1 MPRVYFVDVTNR
13 DGVQTARISLSKF
26 QKTMLNWYLG
36 QLGVHQSEIGFPY
49 TPHERNYVRANLALS
64 AVGAMG
70 NLVLE
75 GWCPAQSSYVDEALS
90 TGVRDLNLS
99 MSTSDQ
105 MIQSKFRGRLDREGV
120 IRQVVEAVE
129 TAVRGQARTV
139 AVNAEDA
146 SKTDIGYLREF
157 ALAAKEAGAMRL
169 RYCDTLGGDT
179 PHVIQERVRQLA
191 GDVGLPIEL
200 HCHNDLGLAVANSV
214 TGALGAL
221 EAGQDAW
228 INTCVNGVGERAGN
242 ADLASTILAFKFGH
256 GLTGRVDIGD
266 ELELTVLYRLGR
278 YVARAFGMPVPLNQ
292 VAIGQNAFSHE
303 SGIHADGAIKDRHNY
318 ELYDFEAIGRG
329 AWKPDLF
336 DEPARRVIL
345 TGEYG
350 GVAGLRYVYE
360 QLEIEFD
367 SDDDARDCLMLV
379 QYANAQNQLPLT
391 DDELRFI
398 ARYPVEVREI
408 LTVEPRPL
416 LKPAPPLRV
425 PPSDAARRGPE
436 AAVDQ
441 PTEMPFDRTIQRES
455 DRERDRE
462 RDEVS
467 GALR

>member
-1 MPRVYFVDVTNR
+1 MPRIYLVDVTNR
-13 DGVQTARISLSKF
+13 DGVQTARIKLSKF

-36 QLGVHQSEIGFPY
+36 RLGVHQSEIGFPY

-75 GWCPAQSSYVDEALS
+75 GWCPAQANYVEDALAI
-90 TGVRDLNLS
+90 GVRDLNLS

-105 MIQSKFRGRLDREGV
+105 MIQGKFRGRLDRAGV
-120 IRQVVEAVE
+120 IRQTVEAIE

-146 SKTDIGYLREF
+146 SKTDLGYLREF
-157 ALAAKEAGAMRL
+157 ALAAKAAGAMRF

-179 PHVIQERVRQLA
+179 PRVIEERIRELA
-191 GDVGLPIEL
+191 GDIGLTIEM
-200 HCHNDLGLAVANSV
+200 HCHNDLGMAVGNSV
-214 TGALGAL
+214 AGALGAL
-221 EAGQDAW
+221 AAGQDAW

-256 GLTGRVDIGD
+256 GLAGRVEIGD
-266 ELELTVLYRLGR
+266 ELDITVLYSLGR

-318 ELYDFEAIGRG
+318 ELYDLEAIGRD
-329 AWKPDLF
+329 AWKPSLF
-336 DEPARRVIL
+336 DEEAQRVIL

-360 QLEIEFD
+360 QLGIEFE

-379 QYANAQNQLPLT
+379 QYANAQNQVPLT

-408 LTVEPRPL
+408 LTVVPRPL
-416 LKPAPPLRV
+416 SKPAPPLRV
-425 PPSDAARRGPE
+425 PPSDAERRG
-436 AAVDQ
+436 AAAELDQ
-441 PTEMPFDRTIQRES
+441 PTEMPFDRTLQREA
-455 DRERDRE
+455 
-462 RDEVS
+462 DEVR
-467 GALR
+467 A

>member
-1 MPRVYFVDVTNR
+1 MPRVHVIDVTNR
-13 DGVQTARISLSKF
+13 DGVQTARITLSKF

-36 QLGVHQSEIGFPY
+36 RLGVHQSEIGFPY

-64 AVGAMG
+64 AEGAMG

-75 GWCPAQSSYVDEALS
+75 GWCPAQASYVEDSLAI
-90 TGVRDLNLS
+90 GVRDFNVS

-105 MIQSKFRGRLDREGV
+105 MIQGKFRGRLTRDDV
-120 IRQVVEAVE
+120 VRQTAEAIQ

-146 SKTDIGYLREF
+146 SKTDDGFLREF

-169 RYCDTLGGDT
+169 RYCDTLGGDS
-179 PHVIQERVRQLA
+179 PALIQDRIGRLA
-191 GDVGLPIEL
+191 ADVGLPIEL
-200 HCHNDLGLAVANSV
+200 HCHNDLGMAVANSIA
-214 TGALGAL
+214 GAQGAIA
-221 EAGQDAW
+221 AGRDAW

-242 ADLASTILAFKFGH
+242 ADLASTILAMKFGH
-256 GLTGRVDIGD
+256 GLAGQIELGD
-266 ELELTVLYRLGR
+266 ELDLTVLYRLGR

-318 ELYDFEAIGRG
+318 ELYDLEVIGRD
-329 AWKPDLF
+329 AWAPDMV
-336 DEPARRVIL
+336 DEEARRVIL

-360 QLEIEFD
+360 QLGIEFE

-379 QYANAQNQLPLT
+379 QYANAQNQLALT

-408 LTVEPRPL
+408 LTVEPRAL
-416 LKPAPPLRV
+416 SKPAELRV
-425 PPSDAARRGPE
+425 PPSDAERRGI
-436 AAVDQ
+436 AAELE
-441 PTEMPFDRTIQRES
+441 PKPMEMPADRTLQRT
-455 DRERDRE
+455 
-462 RDEVS
+462 
-467 GALR
+467 